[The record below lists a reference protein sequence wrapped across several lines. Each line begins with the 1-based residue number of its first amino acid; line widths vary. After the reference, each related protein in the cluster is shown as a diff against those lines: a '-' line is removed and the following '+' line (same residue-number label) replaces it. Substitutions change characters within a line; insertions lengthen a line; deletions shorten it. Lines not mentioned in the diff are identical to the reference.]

1 MKIGIVGA
9 GNVAFGVARFWTKKD
24 VSRFSAIRGTWRS
37 CAHPL
42 ERCAA
47 SKIGTPAE
55 AVAFGEVVVLA
66 VPWTAV
72 PDAFV
77 SGWCLRGKIVMS
89 TVNALKP
96 DMSGLP
102 VGTTSSA
109 MEEIAKL
116 ATCAVVVRAIPS
128 FAELL
133 AAGSTAVNGQIG
145 TVFVGGNDGGAK
157 RSKAARNIR
166 RYGRTSLKWRKTR

>member
-1 MKIGIVGA
+1 MKIGIVGT

-37 CAHPL
+37 AHPL

-72 PDAFV
+72 PGA
-77 SGWCLRGKIVMS
+77 LR
-89 TVNALKP
+89 
-96 DMSGLP
+96 
-102 VGTTSSA
+102 
-109 MEEIAKL
+109 
-116 ATCAVVVRAIPS
+116 
-128 FAELL
+128 
-133 AAGSTAVNGQIG
+133 Q
-145 TVFVGGNDGGAK
+145 GGACVAK
-157 RSKAARNIR
+157 S
-166 RYGRTSLKWRKTR
+166 